1 MHSAAGY
8 PESSLKTLDAAVHEG
23 SRRTAITMDG
33 MEAKLL
39 LRAGLQC

>member
-1 MHSAAGY
+1 MQSAAGY
-8 PESSLKTLDAAVHEG
+8 PDYSLKTPDAAVHEG

-33 MEAKLL
+33 MEAELL